1 MLTISGHAWLP
12 GDTNCYDDNICVCER
27 FLKTIVC
34 GKIAS
39 DSGFG
44 ADVVQVRGDAGEG
57 YFDDAGV
64 SLFAIGNWE
73 EVGL

>member
-1 MLTISGHAWLP
+1 M
-12 GDTNCYDDNICVCER
+12 
-27 FLKTIVC
+27 KTIVC